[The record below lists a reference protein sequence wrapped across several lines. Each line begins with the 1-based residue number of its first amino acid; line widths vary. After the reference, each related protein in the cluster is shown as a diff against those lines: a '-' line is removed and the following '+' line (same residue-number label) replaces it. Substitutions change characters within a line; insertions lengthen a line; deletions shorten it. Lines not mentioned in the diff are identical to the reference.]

1 MLISIFYM
9 WLSQKEIECFLYLYP
24 FAKKHYIEKSF
35 MFMNSTYFLEKQ
47 NSQNQFYLYIID
59 KVNHWLEIMDKS
71 EIELIKL
78 RYFQNYSLCQ
88 IAYKVNYS
96 NHSAVIKR
104 IHHILKKIEKETTQY
119 E

>member
-1 MLISIFYM
+1 ML
-9 WLSQKEIECFLYLYP
+9 LSQKEIECFLYLYP
-24 FAKKHYIEKSF
+24 FAKKNSCVNYSNLMK
-35 MFMNSTYFLEKQ
+35 STYFLNKQ
-47 NSQNQFYLYIID
+47 ELQNRFNLYVIN
-59 KVNHWLEIMDKS
+59 KVDSWLEILDKS
-71 EIELIKL
+71 EIKLIQL
-78 RYFQNYSLCQ
+78 RYFQNYNLDQ